1 MRKLIVSMA
10 MLLVGCSARTETP
23 PAVVEVKVPVLQ
35 KCDIRQ
41 PDAPAFAVASLPV
54 GAPIDVQM
62 RALRAERH
70 QRQGYEILLRA
81 EIDKCKK

>member
-1 MRKLIVSMA
+1 MRRLTFLAAV
-10 MLLVGCSARTETP
+10 LLVGCSARTETT

-41 PDAPAFAVASLPV
+41 PASPAFVVDSLPI
-54 GAPIDVQM
+54 GSPIDVQM

>member
-1 MRKLIVSMA
+1 MRRLTLIAVV
-10 MLLVGCSARTETP
+10 LLVGCSARTETT

-41 PDAPAFAVASLPV
+41 PAAPAFVVDSLPI
-54 GAPIDVQM
+54 GSPIDVQM

-70 QRQGYEILLRA
+70 QREGYEILLRS

>member
-1 MRKLIVSMA
+1 MKRLTIAMA
-10 MLLVGCSARTETP
+10 ILLVGCSARTETP

-35 KCDIRQ
+35 KCDTRQ
-41 PDAPAFAVASLPV
+41 PDAPAFAVDSLPI
-54 GAPIDVQM
+54 GSPIDVQM

>member
-1 MRKLIVSMA
+1 MRRLTLIAAV
-10 MLLVGCSARTETP
+10 LLVGCSARTETP

-41 PDAPAFAVASLPV
+41 PAAPAFVVDSLPI
-54 GAPIDVQM
+54 GSPIDVQM

>member
-1 MRKLIVSMA
+1 MKRLTVAMA

-41 PDAPAFAVASLPV
+41 PDAPAFAVDSLPI
-54 GAPIDVQM
+54 GAPIDAQM